1 MHDVNSAGQ
10 APSAS
15 ARIAQAPASAQP
27 RWAKA
32 TNGRKGLAKAPK
44 AGLIRAH
51 DLPLAAPDCR
61 GLCPRAHLGAPEL
74 LVVDL
79 SDAAVHAQGHVPGA
93 VRLDYATL
101 VAQAPPAMGLVPAD
115 ARLSEALSAVG
126 MTPASHVVAYDDA
139 GGTKAGRLLWTL
151 DLVGHAQASLL
162 DGGLHAWSN
171 EGHAV
176 EGGEIEPRPSA
187 FQAVCGSAV
196 IADKAYVLAH
206 LGEPDVVVLDTRT
219 PAEFSG
225 TDRRAARGGHIPG
238 AVNFDWMLAVDTARN
253 MRLKPEADLRALLV
267 ERGVTPDREIIP
279 PLPNPPPLLAHLRGA
294 QGARLPAHPR
304 LCRIVVRMGQRPGAA
319 GRGLRRF
326 SYGPARPS

>member
-1 MHDVNSAGQ
+1 MTS
-10 APSAS
+10 PS
-15 ARIAQAPASAQP
+15 
-27 RWAKA
+27 
-32 TNGRKGLAKAPK
+32 
-44 AGLIRAH
+44 
-51 DLPLAAPDCR
+51 LPLIVEAYA
-61 GLCPRAHLGAPEL
+61 LEAHLGAPEL

-279 PLPNPPPLLAHLRGA
+279 HCQTHHRSSHTYVVLKALGYPRIRAYAGSWSEWGNDPALP
-294 QGARLPAHPR
+294 
-304 LCRIVVRMGQRPGAA
+304 VEV
-319 GRGLRRF
+319 
-326 SYGPARPS
+326 